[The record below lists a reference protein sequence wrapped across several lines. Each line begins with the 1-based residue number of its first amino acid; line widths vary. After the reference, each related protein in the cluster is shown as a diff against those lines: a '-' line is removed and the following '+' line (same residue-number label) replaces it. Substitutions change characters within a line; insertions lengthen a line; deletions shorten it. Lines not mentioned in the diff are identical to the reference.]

1 MLVQSSFMLNIELG
15 MWSFPCCSENQKYI
29 IRDNDNYGKVAN
41 IDPLLDE
48 LDIILSETAL
58 TPYAKVI
65 ILVLIIL
72 PVPVAIYLMVVNGLI
87 FLIALPIFYIFITW
101 LLVGGCVNG
110 RYASKRINRMGE
122 ALETWNSQHG
132 KTQEVEIHLGVRMQL
147 PVVMDI
153 VNYSNFLE
161 ASYPSICCRGM
172 GEPCICICK
181 KIDPNAM
188 NNALLQMQVLQE
200 I

>member
-1 MLVQSSFMLNIELG
+1 M
-15 MWSFPCCSENQKYI
+15 
-29 IRDNDNYGKVAN
+29 
-41 IDPLLDE
+41 
-48 LDIILSETAL
+48 

-122 ALETWNSQHG
+122 ALETWN
-132 KTQEVEIHLGVRMQL
+132 RY
-147 PVVMDI
+147 
-153 VNYSNFLE
+153 VNIRNIRKYKSNKFVSYKNKLKLHIRPWRRFYLNFL
-161 ASYPSICCRGM
+161 
-172 GEPCICICK
+172 
-181 KIDPNAM
+181 
-188 NNALLQMQVLQE
+188 
-200 I
+200 